1 MVSIDRI
8 ILGSLCL
15 YTGLGLLYRGVY
27 INYKINNSTLGEILR
42 IAMKPPFTIKLL
54 NTIFSPLIQVYNY
67 FALKLIEIEENNEEK

>member
-1 MVSIDRI
+1 MVSIQRI

-27 INYKINNSTLGEILR
+27 ISYKINNSTLGEILR
-42 IAMKPPFTIKLL
+42 MVMKPPFTIKLL

-67 FALKLIEIEENNEEK
+67 FALKLIEIEENNEEE

>member
-27 INYKINNSTLGEILR
+27 LDYKIKNSTLGEILR
-42 IAMKPPFTIKLL
+42 MVTKPPFTIKLL
-54 NTIFSPLIQVYNY
+54 NIIFLPLIQIYNY
-67 FALKLIEIEENNEEK
+67 FALKLIEIEENNEEE